1 MKLQKRQGGIFS
13 SCRKSPKDKSDKD
26 KSKDKDEKKLAIAI
40 TDKPLES
47 DMKQQ
52 KQDKPSSPSHTRPYE
67 YTESEGNISPT
78 RRTYT
83 PGGFRYDEDPVA
95 KAKRDSENSAQLS
108 PNSQARRATGYAV
121 FNTHTFKK
129 LNSIIENNCQEL
141 EE

>member
-1 MKLQKRQGGIFS
+1 M
-13 SCRKSPKDKSDKD
+13 
-26 KSKDKDEKKLAIAI
+26 E
-40 TDKPLES
+40 TDV
-47 DMKQQ
+47 KQQ

-67 YTESEGNISPT
+67 YTESGGDTSPT

-121 FNTHTFKK
+121 FNIYIFK
-129 LNSIIENNCQEL
+129 NTNNMIQMSRTR
-141 EE
+141 